1 MEENKKGSTLYVALG
16 VATLVVAIIGATFAY
31 FSASASVGGDTIQG
45 GTSDVGNALSIKVER
60 VLFGAEKDATGAY
73 SNLVPAVIDVN
84 ATGIAKAVN
93 GKCVADGYTG
103 CHLYKIT
110 ATTQQD
116 LAAANILLHSFDVTG
131 TGTIDKGSW
140 KFVVFTGT
148 EATSE
153 EGEPATTTTT
163 YTVSSIIGNAAQS
176 FTGDA
181 AQVPTETDANLG
193 YNINSGLGL
202 TKGDHVYYLLVYLAN
217 KENVQNPTDNTNEHN
232 AVGTY
237 SGSIAFNAAGG
248 KVVANFSSS
257 V

>member
-1 MEENKKGSTLYVALG
+1 MEENKKGSTLYVVLG

-45 GTSDVGNALSIKVER
+45 GTSDVGNALSIKVDR
-60 VLFGAEKDATGAY
+60 VLFGAEKDGTGAY
-73 SNLVPAVIDVN
+73 SNLVPAVIDVD

-93 GKCVADGYTG
+93 GKCVSKGYTG

-131 TGTIDKGSW
+131 TGTIDKESW

-148 EATSE
+148 EATDGE
-153 EGEPATTTTT
+153 EGSQTTT

-181 AQVPTETDANLG
+181 AQVPTEADANLG

-202 TKGDHVYYLLVYLAN
+202 KKGDHVYYLLVYLAN
-217 KENVQNPTDNTNEHN
+217 KENNIQNPTDNTNEHN

-248 KVVANFSSS
+248 KVVANFTAE

>member
-1 MEENKKGSTLYVALG
+1 MEENKKGSTLYVVLG

-45 GTSDVGNALSIKVER
+45 GTSDVGNALSIKVDR
-60 VLFGAEKDATGAY
+60 VLFGAEKDGTGAY
-73 SNLVPAVIDVN
+73 SNLVPAVIDVD

-93 GKCVADGYTG
+93 GKCVSKGYTG

-131 TGTIDKGSW
+131 TGTIDKESW

-148 EATSE
+148 EATEGE
-153 EGEPATTTTT
+153 EGSQTTT

-181 AQVPTETDANLG
+181 AQVPTEADANLG

-217 KENVQNPTDNTNEHN
+217 KENNIQNPTDNTNEHN